1 MICDGKCGVRK
12 LHRIIRVI
20 NSESMPVN
28 FIYQSPIL
36 FSALAGLLAVGGFA
50 PFNIFLLPIIALTIL
65 FVIWDAASVRGAMV
79 SGFAFGCGLFGGGI
93 SWIYVAL
100 HQFGQMPLPLAALA
114 TALFVAFFALFYGAL
129 GYVQAK
135 FLLPRW
141 AKFSLLLP
149 ALWVATELL
158 RGYLLTGFPWL
169 AIGYTQIPNSPLR
182 GFAPIFGVYGVS
194 LAVAMSAGLLAFLL
208 VSGRLHLKKIGGGL
222 LLVWLLGAAFSAMQ
236 WTTPDG
242 APLRVSLLQGNIE
255 QDEKFAESQLLNTFE
270 TYRRL
275 LESSDAQLIVLPETA
290 LPVLRH
296 DVPESYSERLQAHVK
311 NNGGDVLVGAFEY
324 DRTGIYNAAYSLGAA
339 PSQHYRKAH
348 LVPFGEFI
356 PLRSVFGWL
365 VNDLLQIPMSD
376 LSSGGTQQAPLKIAG
391 QRVAVNIC
399 YEDVFGEEIIR
410 ALPDASLL
418 VNITNDAWYG
428 DSLAAIQ
435 HNQIAQ
441 TRALETGRMM
451 LRATN
456 TGVTA
461 IIGADGRVQAQLP
474 QHQVGVL
481 TGVAQG
487 YAGSTPFV
495 RWGNAAVALLVSLLL
510 LFAWRLR
517 SAK

>member
-1 MICDGKCGVRK
+1 M
-12 LHRIIRVI
+12 RVK
-20 NSESMPVN
+20 
-28 FIYQSPIL
+28 FISQYPIL

-65 FVIWDAASVRGAMV
+65 FLIWEGASPQSASA

-100 HQFGQMPLPLAALA
+100 HQFGQMPLLLAALA
-114 TALFVAFFALFYGAL
+114 TVLFVAFFAFFYALL

-135 FLLPRW
+135 FRLTRRM
-141 AKFSLLLP
+141 KFCLLLP
-149 ALWVATELL
+149 ALWVAAELL

-169 AIGYTQIPNSPLR
+169 TIGYTQIPNSPLR
-182 GFAPIFGVYGVS
+182 GFAPVLGVYGVS
-194 LAVAMSAGLLAFLL
+194 LAVAISAGLLACWL
-208 VSGRLHLKKIGGGL
+208 VDGRMYFKKIGSGL
-222 LLVWLLGAAFSAMQ
+222 LALWLLGMALSVLQ

-255 QDEKFAESQLLNTFE
+255 QDEKFAENQLLNTFE

-296 DVPESYSERLQAHVK
+296 EVPESYSERLQAHAQK
-311 NNGGDVLVGAFEY
+311 NGGDVLVGVFEY
-324 DRTGIYNAAYSLGAA
+324 DRTGIYNAAYSLGMA

-376 LSSGGTQQAPLKIAG
+376 LNSGGTHQPPLKIAG

-410 ALPDASLL
+410 ALPDATLL

-428 DSLAAIQ
+428 DSIAAIQ
-435 HNQIAQ
+435 HNQISQ
-441 TRALETGRMM
+441 TRALENGRMM

-456 TGVTA
+456 TGVTS

-474 QHQVGVL
+474 QHQIGML
-481 TGVAQG
+481 AGVAQG
-487 YAGSTPFV
+487 YVGSTPFV
-495 RWGNAAVALLVSLLL
+495 RWGNVAVASLVILMLLIV
-510 LFAWRLR
+510 WRIR
-517 SAK
+517 RTE